1 MVECTG
7 LENRQARQ
15 GLEGSN
21 PSPTVRSVEDEECRV
36 LPLHS
41 RSRSCPVRTLVTDDS
56 SILERVAAGEPG
68 APAACIE
75 RFSGLV
81 WSLARRLCSSA
92 SDAEDAVQEIFIDV
106 WKSAPRFDA
115 SIASETTFVA
125 MIARRRLIDRGRRKM
140 RRPEV
145 PQIADTVADPAE
157 LVDQTEIGEQHGI
170 AQKAFAQLRPEQ
182 QQVLQL
188 AIHHGC
194 SHEQIATATGMP
206 LGTVKTHARRG
217 LIKIRQILAEQGVI
231 SSADLART
239 TAPAT
244 SIARASREGSD
255 NESLGTN
262 PTAQSR
268 RVGASQEETP

>member
-1 MVECTG
+1 M
-7 LENRQARQ
+7 
-15 GLEGSN
+15 S
-21 PSPTVRSVEDEECRV
+21 DE
-36 LPLHS
+36 
-41 RSRSCPVRTLVTDDS
+41 T
-56 SILERVAAGEPG
+56 SILERVAAGDPG
-68 APAACIE
+68 APSECIS

-92 SDAEDAVQEIFIDV
+92 SDAEDAVQEIFIDL
-106 WKSAPRFDA
+106 WKSAPRFDS

-145 PQIADTVADPAE
+145 PQIAETVADRAE
-157 LVDQTEIGEQHGI
+157 RVDRPELGEQQKL
-170 AQKAFAQLRPEQ
+170 AQRAFSQLRPEQ

-217 LIKIRQILAEQGVI
+217 LIKIRQILAEQGVL
-231 SSADLART
+231 SPEDLAR
-239 TAPAT
+239 
-244 SIARASREGSD
+244 ASALPEGSVRATR
-255 NESLGTN
+255 S
-262 PTAQSR
+262 
-268 RVGASQEETP
+268 EELDGGRT